1 VRHAYKGVPK
11 LNARH
16 PRRSSEENK
25 IKCFTKET
33 KRLQKSPML
42 SVSQS
47 TALPKDGSSNFF
59 EIGVLGAFN
68 QVQREH
74 RKHSV
79 HLATLRAQGK
89 FVYLRFLLD
98 IRHSMVPTVKK
109 NAQSKKDELGPCWT
123 HWVGKAV
130 EKLVSRLVL
139 SFDSYV

>member
-1 VRHAYKGVPK
+1 MLYKRNKKTPK
-11 LNARH
+11 
-16 PRRSSEENK
+16 
-25 IKCFTKET
+25 
-33 KRLQKSPML
+33 
-42 SVSQS
+42 VSYVERES
-47 TALPKDGSSNFF
+47 IYHLPNDGYSDFF
-59 EIGVLGAFN
+59 QIGVLGAFS